1 MDLENL
7 IEIAKQ
13 MIKPYKYTAILL
25 AVLLCA
31 SIACN
36 IYLSTREMEVTM
48 QADNNTVSTNSTI
61 EQTHGDKQAKE

>member
-1 MDLENL
+1 MDLEKL

-36 IYLSTREMEVTM
+36 IYLSTREMEVSF
-48 QADNNTVSTNSTI
+48 QADNHSSHNSNI
-61 EQTHGDKQAKE
+61 EQTNGDKSAKE

>member
-1 MDLENL
+1 MDLEKL

-36 IYLSTREMEVTM
+36 IYLSTREMEVTL
-48 QADNNTVSTNSTI
+48 QAENNTVTQNSSI
-61 EQTHGDKQAKE
+61 DQIHGDKQAKE

>member
-13 MIKPYKYTAILL
+13 MIKPYTYTAILL

-48 QADNNTVSTNSTI
+48 TADNHASRGSTI
-61 EQTHGDKQAKE
+61 DQTNGDKQAKE